1 MTKAGQ
7 TKDAGR
13 ASIAVVL
20 FQPDI
25 PGNTGT
31 ILRLAACFDLTVHVI
46 GPAGFRLDDASLK
59 RAGMDYLER
68 ATLVEHVDWAVFQA
82 WRGAQT
88 GRLVAF
94 TTHADAPYTAF
105 RFKAGDLLLFGRES
119 AGLPVPVH
127 QAADAHVTIPM
138 ATTGRSLNLAVSV
151 AMGVG
156 EALRQ
161 LD

>member
-1 MTKAGQ
+1 MTDQNTAKAPI
-7 TKDAGR
+7 
-13 ASIAVVL
+13 SVVL

-46 GPAGFRLDDASLK
+46 GPAGFRLDDASLQ

-68 ATLVEHVDWAVFQA
+68 ASLVQHVDWVAFQA
-82 WRGAQT
+82 WHRQAG
-88 GRLVAF
+88 GRVVVFSTFAE
-94 TTHADAPYTAF
+94 DSYTEF
-105 RFKAGDLLLFGRES
+105 QYQFGDLLMFGRES
-119 AGLPVPVH
+119 AGLPDLVH
-127 QAADAHVTIPM
+127 EAADHRVLIRM
-138 ATTGRSLNLAVSV
+138 AASGRSLNLAVSV

-161 LD
+161 LG

>member
-1 MTKAGQ
+1 M
-7 TKDAGR
+7 
-13 ASIAVVL
+13 SIAVVL

-31 ILRLAACFDLTVHVI
+31 ILRLAACFDLSVHVI

-68 ATLVEHVDWAVFQA
+68 ATLMEHVDWAAFQA
-82 WRGAQT
+82 WRLEQS

-94 TTHADAPYTAF
+94 TTHTDAPYTAF
-105 RFKAGDLLLFGRES
+105 TFKAGDLLLFGRES
-119 AGLPVPVH
+119 AGLPDLVH
-127 QAADAHVTIPM
+127 NSADARITIPM
-138 ATTGRSLNLAVSV
+138 AATGRSLNLAVSV

>member
-1 MTKAGQ
+1 MI
-7 TKDAGR
+7 
-13 ASIAVVL
+13 SVVL

-68 ATLVEHVDWAVFQA
+68 ATLTEHVDWAAFQD
-82 WRGAQT
+82 WRGKQD
-88 GRLVAF
+88 GRVIVF
-94 TTHADAPYTAF
+94 STHADAPYTDF
-105 RFKAGDLLLFGRES
+105 VFQPGDLLMFGRES
-119 AGLPVPVH
+119 AGLPDLVH
-127 QAADAHVTIPM
+127 HAADARVTIPM
-138 ATTGRSLNLAVSV
+138 AATGRSLNLAVSV